1 MIKVILVDDEESC
14 ISSLEIL
21 LTEYCPEVQIMDK
34 CQSVQTGLSAII
46 LHQPDL
52 IFLDI
57 EMPVLNGFDLLQ
69 KIKDFPLSV
78 IFTTAYQHYAIKAIR
93 YSALDYLLKPIDY
106 KELIQAVHR
115 FVNQKSKSN
124 TDQFQFLIDKL
135 YQKENTT
142 KKLAIPNLEG
152 FKLVSIDD
160 IISCEADDNYTHI
173 LLKNQVKITACRTL
187 KEIQHLLEDSE
198 LFIRVH
204 HSFLININEVNQYVR
219 GEGGYVIMNDGS
231 HINVSRNKKDTL
243 LKYLIK

>member
-1 MIKVILVDDEESC
+1 MIQAILIDDEEGC
-14 ISSLEIL
+14 LSSLEIL

-34 CQSVQTGLSAII
+34 CQSVQAGLAAITA
-46 LHQPDL
+46 HQPDL

-57 EMPVLNGFDLLQ
+57 EMPVLNGFDLLEQ
-69 KIKDFPLSV
+69 IKNFPIAV
-78 IFTTAYQHYAIKAIR
+78 IFTTAFQHYAIKAIR

-106 KELIQAVHR
+106 KELIQAIHRYVHQTSR
-115 FVNQKSKSN
+115 PN
-124 TDQFQFLIDKL
+124 TEQFQFLIDKL
-135 YQKENTT
+135 SQKKHTT

-173 LLKNQVKITACRTL
+173 MLRDQARITACRTL
-187 KEIQHLLEDSE
+187 KEIQHLLEDYE

-204 HSFLININEVNQYVR
+204 HSSLININEVTQYVR
-219 GEGGYVIMNDGS
+219 GEGGYVIMSDGS

-243 LKYLIK
+243 LKYLVK